1 MKRSVIVSALVM
13 LLLPWLTVTFAPGDA
28 GMAICML
35 LFYGANPLYALWAG
49 WSAGA
54 NVRKMWSIPVT
65 TAAFFLIGAWIFFD
79 AGEPLFAAYALVY
92 LCLGLAAM
100 GLSAFV
106 RK

>member
-13 LLLPWLTVTFAPGDA
+13 LLLPWLAVTFAPGDA

-65 TAAFFLIGAWIFFD
+65 TAAFFLIGAWIFLMRGNPYLPRMRWSIFV
-79 AGEPLFAAYALVY
+79 LALRQWDF
-92 LCLGLAAM
+92 LLL
-100 GLSAFV
+100 
-106 RK
+106 